1 MPLVVPQ
8 AGHGNEVIVLK
19 THTDTHLWFIAL
31 TISHKIA
38 TQYTKN
44 SVCNSRLMMC
54 QYK

>member
-8 AGHGNEVIVLK
+8 AGHGNEVMVLK
-19 THTDTHLWFIAL
+19 KHTDTHLWLIAL

-44 SVCNSRLMMC
+44 SICNSRLIMY
-54 QYK
+54 Q

>member
-8 AGHGNEVIVLK
+8 AGHGTEVIVLN
-19 THTDTHLWFIAL
+19 THTDTHLWLIAL

-44 SVCNSRLMMC
+44 SVCNSRLIMY
-54 QYK
+54 Q

>member
-8 AGHGNEVIVLK
+8 AGHGTEVMVFN
-19 THTDTHLWFIAL
+19 THTDTHLWLIAL

-44 SVCNSRLMMC
+44 SVCNSRLIMY
-54 QYK
+54 Q